1 MNTKKRISKL
11 TYLYLAEIITPE
23 QELELDGLRKSSPKN
38 EKFFQETLERM
49 IAFAER
55 YIELSIKEGGEILQQ
70 VFKK

>member
-23 QELELDGLRKSSPKN
+23 QELELNGLRKSSPKN
-38 EKFFQETLERM
+38 EILFQETLEIM
-49 IAFAER
+49 TKNAIHFH
-55 YIELSIKEGGEILQQ
+55 ELIIKDGEEILQQ

>member
-1 MNTKKRISKL
+1 MNTKERITKL
-11 TYLYLAEIITPE
+11 TYLYMSEIITPE

-38 EKFFQETLERM
+38 EKFFRETSERM